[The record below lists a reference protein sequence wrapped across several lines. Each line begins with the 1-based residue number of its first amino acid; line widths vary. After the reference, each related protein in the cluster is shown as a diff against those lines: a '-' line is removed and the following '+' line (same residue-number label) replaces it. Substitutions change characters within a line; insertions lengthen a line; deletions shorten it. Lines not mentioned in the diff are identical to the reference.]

1 MGDGEGPQYRG
12 ADRFHK
18 SETPGKVSAKPKEDT
33 DPPCLCEKTFGVEC
47 PEAASRLHAL
57 MDKQKELPKRIDVNN
72 LPMLKEAL
80 IEAGVTPEFASAVV
94 TERGKRRKKSL
105 EKRKS
110 KWKKKQK
117 SFINLAGLLSV
128 KGANGGDLDSMVAGG
143 CYF

>member
-1 MGDGEGPQYRG
+1 M
-12 ADRFHK
+12 
-18 SETPGKVSAKPKEDT
+18 
-33 DPPCLCEKTFGVEC
+33 
-47 PEAASRLHAL
+47 
-57 MDKQKELPKRIDVNN
+57 
-72 LPMLKEAL
+72 KEAL

-110 KWKKKQK
+110 KWKKKKQK